1 MRVNRI
7 TKRIGLFLISF
18 VIVVLMIIAIL
29 LNFIFTPQKITPKIV
44 EILNENINGSV
55 EIESVELTF
64 FSSFPRFGLKVK
76 EGSIFPNSLFNS
88 KDTLANFSEA
98 RVSFN
103 LYQYLKNDNI
113 DIYEI
118 TLKEPNINIQ
128 MDSLGNYNFDIL
140 KTSAI
145 NEEDTDTVSSLNINN
160 INLRKFNIEKAH
172 VLYQDGISKVNYE
185 AEGFNTTIKARK
197 NNNELYLNINST
209 NELVSLYKVP
219 EKSFKIRNIGV
230 NSEVTFNKVD
240 TLLTISKSD
249 LSINDIHFATA
260 GTIKPEPEKKQVI
273 VNLAATLKSNTLKNF
288 IELIP
293 STILNKKSIET
304 QGGVSLTVNT
314 NGIYGNGKY
323 PKISSVLTINK
334 GALKYKEFPGTIDNL
349 DVELQGD
356 FFMDN
361 SQPSNVEVKTL
372 NIQGTGL
379 QLNANGKGNNI
390 LHPNAVFSMALN
402 TDIDFTKL
410 YQNFPI
416 DKEITSQGNI
426 LADLKTSFNL
436 KELKAQDYNN
446 VNVEGKVVVND
457 LNISA
462 PTKGAYIK
470 SKNLTAIFNKNQ
482 DDAHPLSGSLQLEK
496 TEMEIKEALEFSSE
510 KLNALIN
517 FEKKSKN
524 ETVLNVNAS
533 INDLSYKTKK
543 DTTFLLVRKAKV
555 DLGLTP
561 EKDRSLSAISSSFT
575 IDSVAVGQGKYWVG
589 IQQGNYSF
597 ILNQNPNKKWDV
609 NGNVGFNNL
618 YASFPESHL
627 PIQMPATKLSL
638 NNDNVTLNNAVVN
651 YGESNATI
659 TGAVKNLEGFKNGK
673 TVSANLKLSS
683 TNINANELMGMFS
696 GINVE
701 TEKEEKINTNDSV
714 YSQKQAF
721 KIPKNLQFSFITDID
736 NIEFAGLHLEDV
748 HGGLELMNGH
758 LQLKKLQLKTL
769 AANVEGNIDYEAKSN
784 QQANLDFNL
793 HLRQV
798 KMNEIQNLMPVLDTL
813 FPITKSFVGKADFSI
828 KASSQLDKHLN
839 FNLKTFKGVAALKA
853 RNIMVLDGPAFRDLA
868 KTFMFKN
875 KKEVTPIESLDLEME
890 FEGDKLIIY
899 PALLEIDRYKL
910 AVGGEQYLNLSYKY
924 HISVLKSPVPF
935 KTGVDISGKDF
946 DDYDIDLTTA
956 KYKYYFTDKER
967 LLKKADST
975 IIKKK
980 QFIRSEL
987 NLLEN

>member
-1 MRVNRI
+1 M
-7 TKRIGLFLISF
+7 
-18 VIVVLMIIAIL
+18 

-44 EILNENINGSV
+44 EVLNENINGSV

-76 EGSIFPNSLFNS
+76 EGSIFPNSLFKS
-88 KDTLANFSEA
+88 KDTLAIFSEA

-103 LYQYLKNDNI
+103 VYQYLRNDNI

-128 MDSLGNYNFDIL
+128 VDSLGNYNFDIL
-140 KTSAI
+140 KTSEI
-145 NEEDTDTVSSLNINN
+145 NEEDTDTVSSFNINN
-160 INLRKFNIEKAH
+160 INLRKFNIENAH
-172 VLYQDGISKVNYE
+172 LLYQDGISKVSYE
-185 AEGFNTTIKARK
+185 AEGFNTTVKAHK

-209 NELVSLYKVP
+209 NELVSMYRVP
-219 EKSFKIRNIGV
+219 EKRFKIRNISV
-230 NSEVTFNKVD
+230 DSDVTYSKVD
-240 TLLTISKSD
+240 SILKIAKTD
-249 LSINDIHFATA
+249 LSINDIHFATS
-260 GTIKPEPEKKQVI
+260 GTIKPEPVKKQVI

-288 IELIP
+288 IDLIP

-304 QGGVSLTVNT
+304 QGSVNLTVNT
-314 NGIYGNGKY
+314 NGIYGNGKF
-323 PKISSVLTINK
+323 PKISTLLNINK
-334 GALKYKEFPGTIDNL
+334 GALRYEKTPGAIDDFNL
-349 DVELQGD
+349 ELQGD

-361 SQPSNVEVKTL
+361 SQPSNVVVKTL
-372 NIQGTGL
+372 NINGTGL
-379 QLNANGKGNNI
+379 QLNANGIGSNI
-390 LHPNAVFSMALN
+390 LHPDAVFDVSLN

-410 YQNFPI
+410 SQNFHI

-426 LADLKTSFNL
+426 LADLKTSFKL

-446 VNVEGKVVVND
+446 VNVEGKVVVNN
-457 LNISA
+457 LNINA
-462 PTKGAYIK
+462 PASGMYVK
-470 SKNLTAIFNKNQ
+470 SKSLKANFDKNE
-482 DDAHPLSGSLQLEK
+482 DNVNPLSGSLQLEK
-496 TEMEIKEALEFSSE
+496 TEMEINEKLEFSSDTL
-510 KLNALIN
+510 KAFVN
-517 FEKKSKN
+517 FKKKSKN
-524 ETVLNVNAS
+524 ETVLNLSAS
-533 INDLSYKTKK
+533 INDLSYKSKK

-555 DLGLTP
+555 DLALLP
-561 EKDRSLSAISSSFT
+561 KKDKSLSAISSNFT
-575 IDSVAVGQGKYWVG
+575 IDSVAVGQGKYWAG

-597 ILNQNPNKKWDV
+597 NLHQNPNKKWDIK
-609 NGNVGFNNL
+609 GNVGFNNL

-683 TNINANELMGMFS
+683 TNINANELMAMFS
-696 GINVE
+696 GNNVE
-701 TEKEEKINTNDSV
+701 VEKEEKTIINDSV
-714 YSQKQAF
+714 NLQKQAF
-721 KIPKNLQFSFITDID
+721 KIPENLQFSFITDID
-736 NIEFAGLHLEDV
+736 NIEYAGLHLEDV
-748 HGGLELMNGH
+748 HGGLELKDGH

-769 AANVEGNIDYEAKSN
+769 AANVEGNIDYEAKNN
-784 QQANLDFNL
+784 QQASLDFNL

-828 KASSQLDKHLN
+828 KASSQLDKNLN

-946 DDYDIDLTTA
+946 EDYSIDLSAA

-980 QFIRSEL
+980 EFIRSEL
-987 NLLEN
+987 SLP